1 MKPDLQS
8 SWACGLMK
16 AMMSSA
22 VSGIGNSRQYPNVKT
37 CKIMYANIAEID
49 EAM

>member
-22 VSGIGNSRQYPNVKT
+22 VSGMDNSRQYTSVKA
-37 CKIMYANIAEID
+37 CKIMDANIAEID
-49 EAM
+49 GAM